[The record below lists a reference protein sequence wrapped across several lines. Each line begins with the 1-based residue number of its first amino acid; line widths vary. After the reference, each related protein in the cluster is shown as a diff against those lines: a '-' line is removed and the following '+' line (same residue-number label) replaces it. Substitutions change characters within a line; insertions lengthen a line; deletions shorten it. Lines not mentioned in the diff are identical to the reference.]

1 MTHKMPVLHAIGLE
15 GYRSFAKL
23 TWLELKP
30 LTLLYG
36 RNNAGKSS
44 FLRALAIVAR
54 SITDQAQGPWDMGDD
69 EGPGFGATFGSL
81 PWRGEP
87 NLRRFSI
94 HLKWRSEDGSFTHDS
109 FTLEQDGQSPV
120 YMRDLA
126 IHKDDVRVEQWSRHP
141 PKDKHAQVFYE
152 QTTDG
157 ELISLKFQGLVPL
170 NEEHEALNALR
181 KRLYSLKRQ
190 VQWLHAGRKRPPR
203 VLLGQGTSPFELQ
216 YDGEDAAYKLAVQ
229 SEQLLEPVSKFYE
242 STTIDRTLKLDA
254 ATPQYSKLLLN
265 PKSHAS
271 FDINIV
277 DVGDGMSKVL
287 PVLVATSA
295 ASRQCGPPIVLIED
309 PDVHLHEDA
318 VRALAEYLAALV
330 STTPDEHGMRIV
342 LETHSNTF
350 QLAVRLCIKKG
361 LLKPEQVELLWAS
374 VQEDGQT
381 SLEKVKLN
389 EQGGV
394 VGHTLRGAFAENS
407 ELAAKLAGL

>member
-1 MTHKMPVLHAIGLE
+1 MPVLHAIALE

-69 EGPGFGATFGSL
+69 DGPGFGANFASL

-87 NLRRFSI
+87 NLHRFSI
-94 HLKWRSEDGSFTHDS
+94 HLKWRFEDGSFIHDS
-109 FTLEQDGQSPV
+109 FTLEHDGPLSST
-120 YMRDLA
+120 YIKSLA
-126 IHKDDVRVEQWSRHP
+126 IYTDDVRVEWSRHP
-141 PKDKHAQVFYE
+141 PKDKTTQVLYE
-152 QTTDG
+152 YLTTG
-157 ELISLKFQGLVPL
+157 ELRSLKFQGLVPL
-170 NEEHEALNALR
+170 NDDDKELAALR

-190 VQWLHAGRKRPPR
+190 IQWLHAGRKRPPHI
-203 VLLGQGTSPFELQ
+203 LKGQGTSPFELQ
-216 YDGEDAAYKLAVQ
+216 SDGGDAAYKLAVQ
-229 SEQLLEPVSKFYE
+229 AEQLLEPVSKFYANP
-242 STTIDRTLKLDA
+242 TINRTLKVEA

-265 PKSHAS
+265 PKNHAS

-374 VQEDGQT
+374 AQDDGQT

>member
-54 SITDQAQGPWDMGDD
+54 SITDNAQGPWDMGDD

-87 NLRRFSI
+87 NLHRFSI
-94 HLKWRSEDGSFTHDS
+94 HLKWRAADGSFIHDM

-120 YMRDLA
+120 YIKALA
-126 IHKDDVRVEQWSRHP
+126 TYKDDVQVEQWSRHP
-141 PKDKHAQVFYE
+141 PMNKTAPVVYE
-152 QTTDG
+152 QATAG
-157 ELISLKFQGLVPL
+157 KLVALKFQGLVPL
-170 NEEHEALNALR
+170 NDDDALTALR
-181 KRLYSLKRQ
+181 RRLYSLKRQ
-190 VQWLHAGRKRPPR
+190 IQWLHAGRKRPPR

-216 YDGEDAAYKLAVQ
+216 YDGEDAAYKLVVQ
-229 SEQLLEPVSKFYE
+229 SDQLLEPVSKFYE
-242 STTIDRTLKLDA
+242 SATIGRALKVDA

-265 PKSHAS
+265 PKSFAS

-295 ASRQCGPPIVLIED
+295 ASRQCGPPIVLVED

-318 VRALAEYLAALV
+318 IRALAEYLAELV

-374 VQEDGQT
+374 AQENGQT
-381 SLEKVKLN
+381 SLETVKLN
-389 EQGGV
+389 EQGGI
-394 VGHTLRGAFAENS
+394 VGHALRGAFAENS